1 MINQSNI
8 YIPVGYE
15 LRVPRT
21 RDGIN
26 FDYDIRN
33 YHMLL
38 LNEEKYKQN
47 ETLLLNIHLILY
59 ATNQDKTYNS
69 SKN

>member
-1 MINQSNI
+1 M
-8 YIPVGYE
+8 GYE
-15 LRVPRT
+15 LKVPRT
-21 RDGIN
+21 YDGIN

-38 LNEEKYKQN
+38 LDEEKYKYN
-47 ETLLLNIHLILY
+47 ETLLLNMHLILY